1 MMKHVELTREIIGA
15 YFRVYNDLGYG
26 FLEKVYE
33 NAFALEL
40 RNRGLQVDQQQQIQ
54 VYFQGSVV
62 GNYFADLLIES
73 AIILE
78 LKAAEII
85 ADAHTAQ
92 LMNYL
97 KATTCEVGF
106 VFNFGPEATFERRY
120 FSNAKKKNLRNNPR

>member
-1 MMKHVELTREIIGA
+1 MKHAELTRQIIGA

-40 RNRGLQVDQQQQIQ
+40 RSNGLRVNQQQRIQ
-54 VYFQGSVV
+54 VYFQGTVV
-62 GNYFADLLIES
+62 GDYFADLLIEN
-73 AIILE
+73 AVILE
-78 LKAAEII
+78 LKATEAI
-85 ADAHTAQ
+85 ADAHMAQ

-106 VFNFGPEATFERRY
+106 VFNFGPEANFQRRY
-120 FSNAKKKNLRNNPR
+120 FGNAKKKNLRNNPR